1 MFEGEHVDRAIDEAL
16 RASESGDGVQIRTTK
31 DEAADFLQDILKSG
45 PMGVLDIEREARE
58 AGLLGP
64 DAVIGQSRA
73 FRDARK
79 KIGAQARRDGG
90 VGGGGRWVWEVSAS
104 TTSAPAGF

>member
-1 MFEGEHVDRAIDEAL
+1 
-16 RASESGDGVQIRTTK
+16 
-31 DEAADFLQDILKSG
+31 
-45 PMGVLDIEREARE
+45 MGVLDIEREARE

-79 KIGAQARRDGG
+79 KISAQSRRDGR
-90 VGGGGRWVWEVSAS
+90 VGGGGRWIWELSAS
-104 TTSAPAGF
+104 SISAPAGF

>member
-16 RASESGDGVQIRTTK
+16 RASENGEGAQIRTTK

-79 KIGAQARRDGG
+79 KVGAQSREQPARLQI
-90 VGGGGRWVWEVSAS
+90 
-104 TTSAPAGF
+104 